1 MGGRASVSYAEG
13 YGIPRRARSRK
24 HGIPQM
30 PATRFWDYYLIILI
44 EQFSNLS
51 TTGLYTMELI
61 YNTIYM
67 RKGIG
72 LLITWYVPEYKEIED
87 RYFEESRKL
96 DQYRDECKDR
106 AIDMFKEWFWDLWD

>member
-1 MGGRASVSYAEG
+1 MAS
-13 YGIPRRARSRK
+13 PR
-24 HGIPQM
+24 M

-44 EQFSNLS
+44 ERFSNLS

-87 RYFEESRKL
+87 RYFEESRKI

-106 AIDMFKEWFWDLWD
+106 AIDMFKEWFWNLWD